1 MLYATD
7 VKGGD
12 AKCTLIF
19 HLSPGC
25 AGSYQ
30 TRTNGHKLVRGF
42 FTYMRLSIKQY
53 VTLVSL
59 AALASAFALYL
70 RDPSFSGDFLRAAM
84 TFGLISSLAQ
94 ALRYRTGSESSGSLS
109 FIPILAS
116 AAIAPHWI
124 SVVAVTLASLTA
136 QLLARKTPL
145 KTLFNSAQNALSVAL
160 GIIAYLTIGGQ
171 PLRHISESGS
181 LSLFALFLIFFVVNS
196 ICVSIAVGI
205 AGGRNPGPIWKEM
218 TLGALPY
225 DFLSL
230 PVILFFVWIYTQY
243 DVVGAFVLAVPLLGL
258 RQLYKVNWQLEQT
271 NRELLE
277 LMVAAIEARDPYT
290 SGHSRRVAE
299 KTRIIARA
307 VGLRDKETERIVAA
321 ALLHDVGKIHEV
333 FGPILSKPGRLTP
346 EEQVIM
352 RTHPVKSA
360 ELAGTVTQLRD
371 VVPLIR
377 HHHENWD
384 GSGYPDGLKG
394 DGIPLGSRIIMFADT
409 IDAMTTDRP
418 YRAALDATSVRKE
431 LLRFR
436 GTQFDPQICDALLRS
451 PEYSKLFAPNGS
463 PIEEWVERTPERGSV
478 LRAAVS

>member
-1 MLYATD
+1 
-7 VKGGD
+7 
-12 AKCTLIF
+12 
-19 HLSPGC
+19 
-25 AGSYQ
+25 
-30 TRTNGHKLVRGF
+30 
-42 FTYMRLSIKQY
+42 MRLGIKQY
-53 VTLVSL
+53 VILVTF
-59 AALASAFALYL
+59 AAVVSSVVLYL
-70 RDPSFSGDFLRAAM
+70 RDPVFSATFVRAAL
-84 TFGLISSLAQ
+84 TFGLISTLAQ
-94 ALRYRTGSESSGSLS
+94 ALSYRTGLESDGSLS

-116 AAIAPHWI
+116 AAIAPHWV
-124 SVVAVTLASLTA
+124 SVACVAGASLAS
-136 QLLARKTPL
+136 QLLARKPFV
-145 KTLFNSAQNALSVAL
+145 KTVFNSAQNALSIAL
-160 GIIAYLTIGGQ
+160 GIIAYLATGGE
-171 PLRHISESGS
+171 PLRHISESSS
-181 LSLFALFLIFFVVNS
+181 LSLFALFLVFFATNS
-196 ICVSIAVGI
+196 ICVSIVIGLASGRDSWSVWKKI
-205 AGGRNPGPIWKEM
+205 A
-218 TLGALPY
+218 LGALPY

-230 PVILFFVWIYTQY
+230 PVILFFVWIYTEH
-243 DVVGAFVLAVPLLGL
+243 DIVGAFVLAVPLLGL

-299 KTRIIARA
+299 KARVISRA
-307 VGLRDKETERIVAA
+307 VGLREKEIERVVAA

-384 GSGYPDGLKG
+384 GTGYPDGLRG
-394 DGIPLGSRIIMFADT
+394 DAIPLGSRIIMFADT

-451 PEYSKLFAPNGS
+451 AEYSKLFANADAGTT
-463 PIEEWVERTPERGSV
+463 EWSEKTPERGTV

>member
-1 MLYATD
+1 M
-7 VKGGD
+7 VSG
-12 AKCTLIF
+12 
-19 HLSPGC
+19 
-25 AGSYQ
+25 
-30 TRTNGHKLVRGF
+30 
-42 FTYMRLSIKQY
+42 IKQY
-53 VTLVSL
+53 VTLVTL
-59 AALASAFALYL
+59 AAVASGAALYM
-70 RDPSFSGDFLRAAM
+70 RDSTLPVDFARAAL
-84 TFGLISSLAQ
+84 TFGMISALAQ
-94 ALRYRTGSESSGSLS
+94 VLRYRTGSGGSGSLS
-109 FIPILAS
+109 FIPVLAS

-124 SVVAVTLASLTA
+124 SVVSVALASLAA
-136 QLLARKTPL
+136 QLLARKTFVR
-145 KTLFNSAQNALSVAL
+145 TVFNSSQSALSLAIAIVAYRAL
-160 GIIAYLTIGGQ
+160 GGQ
-171 PLRHISESGS
+171 PLHHIGESGS
-181 LSLFALFLIFFVVNS
+181 LSLFALFLVFFSVNS
-196 ICVSIAVGI
+196 ICVSGALGI
-205 AGGRNPGPIWKEM
+205 VNGRNSWQIWREN

-243 DVVGAFVLAVPLLGL
+243 DVVGAFVLAVPMLGL
-258 RQLYKVNWQLEQT
+258 RQLYSVNWQLEQT

-290 SGHSRRVAE
+290 SGHSRRVAD
-299 KTRIIARA
+299 KARVISRA
-307 VGLRDKETERIVAA
+307 VGLRDKEIERISAA

-333 FGPILSKPGRLTP
+333 FGPILSKPGRLSP

-384 GSGYPDGLKG
+384 GTGYPDGLKG
-394 DGIPLGSRIIMFADT
+394 EGIPLGSRIIMFADT

-418 YRAALDATSVRKE
+418 YRAALDPASVRKE

-451 PEYSKLFAPNGS
+451 PEYSKLFAKPAETA
-463 PIEEWVERTPERGSV
+463 EEWSEKTPERGSV
-478 LRAAVS
+478 LRTAVG

>member
-1 MLYATD
+1 MSTRINQY
-7 VKGGD
+7 V
-12 AKCTLIF
+12 
-19 HLSPGC
+19 SVVC
-25 AGSYQ
+25 AGAI
-30 TRTNGHKLVRGF
+30 G
-42 FTYMRLSIKQY
+42 
-53 VTLVSL
+53 
-59 AALASAFALYL
+59 AAVALYL
-70 RDPSFSGDFLRAAM
+70 RDPGFSEEFARAAI
-84 TFGLISSLAQ
+84 TFGLISTLAQ
-94 ALRYRTGSESSGSLS
+94 ALRYRTSRESSGSLS
-109 FIPILAS
+109 FIPLLAS
-116 AAIAPHWI
+116 AAIAPHWV
-124 SVVAVTLASLTA
+124 SVVAVGLAALAAQIFTKKTKLKALFNTA
-136 QLLARKTPL
+136 Q
-145 KTLFNSAQNALSVAL
+145 SVLSTSL
-160 GIIAYLTIGGQ
+160 GIFAYLAVGGRPLHNIG
-171 PLRHISESGS
+171 ESGS
-181 LSLFALFLIFFVVNS
+181 LSLFALFLVFSLTNS
-196 ICVSIAVGI
+196 VCVAAAVGI
-205 AGGRNPGPIWKEM
+205 VSSRPTWAVWKEN
-218 TLGALPY
+218 TLSAIPY

-243 DVVGAFVLAVPLLGL
+243 GVVGAFVLAVPLLGL

-299 KTRIIARA
+299 KAKVIARA
-307 VGLRDKETERIVAA
+307 VGLRDKEIERIAAA

-360 ELAGTVTQLRD
+360 ELAGTVTQLTD

-394 DGIPLGSRIIMFADT
+394 DAIPLGSRIIMFADT

-436 GTQFDPQICDALLRS
+436 GTQFDPQMCDALLRS
-451 PEYSKLFAPNGS
+451 PEYSKLFTPVSGPA
-463 PIEEWVERTPERGSV
+463 EEWSHRTPDRGSV

>member
-1 MLYATD
+1 MQRQ
-7 VKGGD
+7 
-12 AKCTLIF
+12 I
-19 HLSPGC
+19 S
-25 AGSYQ
+25 
-30 TRTNGHKLVRGF
+30 R
-42 FTYMRLSIKQY
+42 Y
-53 VTLVSL
+53 VALVS
-59 AALASAFALYL
+59 AATVGTVAALYL
-70 RDPSFSGDFLRAAM
+70 RDPEFNVAFAQAAI
-84 TFGLISSLAQ
+84 TFGLISVLANILTHKTSGD
-94 ALRYRTGSESSGSLS
+94 ATGSLS
-109 FIPILAS
+109 FIPVLAS
-116 AAIAPHWI
+116 AAIAPHWLTA
-124 SVVAVTLASLTA
+124 VAVAGSALGA
-136 QLLARKTPL
+136 QIVARRGPL
-145 KTLFNSAQNALSVAL
+145 KSIFNVAQECFAISLA
-160 GIIAYLTIGGQ
+160 IFAYLSLGGAPLNRIG
-171 PLRHISESGS
+171 ESGS
-181 LSLFALFLIFFVVNS
+181 LSLFALFLVFFVTNS
-196 ICVSIAVGI
+196 VCVSGALGI
-205 AGGRNPGPIWKEM
+205 VNGRNPWSIWREN
-218 TLGALPY
+218 TLSVLPY

-243 DVVGAFVLAVPLLGL
+243 GVVGAFVLAVPLLGL
-258 RQLYKVNWQLEQT
+258 RQIYKVNWQLERT

-299 KTRIIARA
+299 KARVIARA
-307 VGLRDKETERIVAA
+307 VGLREKEIGRIVAA

-384 GSGYPDGLKG
+384 GTGYPDGLKG
-394 DGIPLGSRIIMFADT
+394 EGIPLGSRIIMFADT

-436 GTQFDPQICDALLRS
+436 GTQFDPIMCDALLRS
-451 PEYSKLFAPNGS
+451 PEYSKLFAPKDT
-463 PIEEWVERTPERGSV
+463 EETGWIQRTPDRGSI
-478 LRAAVS
+478 LRVAETA

>member
-1 MLYATD
+1 MQRQIA
-7 VKGGD
+7 
-12 AKCTLIF
+12 
-19 HLSPGC
+19 
-25 AGSYQ
+25 
-30 TRTNGHKLVRGF
+30 R
-42 FTYMRLSIKQY
+42 Y
-53 VTLVSL
+53 VAIVSA
-59 AALASAFALYL
+59 AALGTVAALYL
-70 RDPSFSGDFLRAAM
+70 SEPALNAAFARAAL
-84 TFGLISSLAQ
+84 TFGLISVLANVLTHKTSGD
-94 ALRYRTGSESSGSLS
+94 ATGSLS
-109 FIPILAS
+109 FIPVLAS
-116 AAIAPHWI
+116 AAIAPHWLTAV
-124 SVVAVTLASLTA
+124 VVAVAALAA
-136 QLLARKTPL
+136 QLLARRGAVKSIFNVAQECFAISLAIFAYRSLGGVPL
-145 KTLFNSAQNALSVAL
+145 HH
-160 GIIAYLTIGGQ
+160 IG
-171 PLRHISESGS
+171 ESGS
-181 LSLFALFLIFFVVNS
+181 LSLFALFLVFFVTNS
-196 ICVSIAVGI
+196 VCVSGALGI
-205 AGGRNPGPIWKEM
+205 VNARNPWAIWREN
-218 TLGALPY
+218 TLSVLPY

-243 DVVGAFVLAVPLLGL
+243 GVVGAFVLAVPLLGL
-258 RQLYKVNWQLEQT
+258 RQIYKVNWQLERT

-299 KTRIIARA
+299 KARIISRA
-307 VGLRDKETERIVAA
+307 VGLREKEIERIVAA

-360 ELAGTVTQLRD
+360 DLAGTVTQLRD

-384 GSGYPDGLKG
+384 GTGYPDGLRG

-418 YRAALDATSVRKE
+418 YRAALDPTSVRKE

-451 PEYSKLFAPNGS
+451 PEYSKLFASSGAAN
-463 PIEEWVERTPERGSV
+463 EEWLHRTPERGSV
-478 LRAAVS
+478 LRAAVSS

>member
-1 MLYATD
+1 
-7 VKGGD
+7 
-12 AKCTLIF
+12 
-19 HLSPGC
+19 
-25 AGSYQ
+25 
-30 TRTNGHKLVRGF
+30 
-42 FTYMRLSIKQY
+42 MRIGIKQY
-53 VTLVSL
+53 VTFVIVAAFAAG
-59 AALASAFALYL
+59 AALFL
-70 RDPSFSGDFLRAAM
+70 RDPSFSGFFLRAAL
-84 TFGLISSLAQ
+84 TFGLINTLAQ
-94 ALRYRTGSESSGSLS
+94 ALRYQSGTESTGSLS

-116 AAIAPHWI
+116 AAIAPNWI
-124 SVVAVTLASLTA
+124 TVLCVAVASLVS
-136 QLLARKTPL
+136 QLVARKPL
-145 KTLFNSAQNALSVAL
+145 IKTIFNSTQNALAVAL
-160 GIIAYLTIGGQ
+160 GIIGYLTFGGQ
-171 PLRHISESGS
+171 PIRNIGESGS
-181 LSLFALFLIFFVVNS
+181 LSLFALFLIFFATNS
-196 ICVSIAVGI
+196 ICVSIAIGLAGKRNAWPVWKGI
-205 AGGRNPGPIWKEM
+205 A
-218 TLGALPY
+218 LGALPY

-230 PVILFFVWIYTQY
+230 PVILFFVWVYNQY
-243 DVVGAFVLAVPLLGL
+243 DVVGAFVLAVPVLGL

-299 KTRIIARA
+299 KTRVIARA
-307 VGLRDKETERIVAA
+307 VGLRDKEVDRIVAA

-384 GSGYPDGLKG
+384 GTGYPDGLKA
-394 DGIPLGSRIIMFADT
+394 DEIPLGSRIIMFADT

-436 GTQFDPQICDALLRS
+436 GTQFDPHICDALLRS
-451 PEYSKLFAPNGS
+451 PEYSKLFAQPTV
-463 PIEEWVERTPERGSV
+463 PAEEWAPRTPERGSV
-478 LRAAVS
+478 LRTAVS